1 MESAI
6 DQAKVKLDTGQVAR
20 WSFLTVPYLVER
32 GGLDPEK
39 TAIVFEDRRRSY
51 GELRERARRIG
62 NGLIARG
69 IEPMDR
75 VAVLARNC
83 VEFIEIEVGIAS
95 ARAIMVPLNWRLQK
109 DELRNLLR
117 RSEARAIFVEDEYAP
132 IIAELREAGDLPE
145 MALAIV
151 LGDGAGEL
159 EYEEFCSSSS
169 AERPERQGRLEDPHE
184 IIYTSGTTGEPK
196 GVTLTHRNM
205 TFVGESIIESL
216 GMYSEDRVLCVLPL
230 SFGYGL
236 FQLLMCVRLGAT
248 IVLEAG
254 FAFAGKLVEVL
265 ERERITILPGVP
277 SIFAVLT
284 SLQGLADRDLP
295 HLRLLTNAGA
305 GLPEPARAELRAT
318 FPGAGLHSMYGLTE
332 CLRVCTLPP
341 EEQDRKPGS
350 VGKPIPGT
358 EAWVADDE
366 GQPLPPGEIGELLV
380 RGGHVMQGYWRD
392 LEATGLKLR
401 PGHWPWERIL
411 ATGDLFRADEEGYLY
426 VEGRRDDQIKSRGEK
441 VMPRE
446 VEDALLSHDAVHEAA
461 VVGVPDR
468 LLGQAIHAHVVLAA
482 GAEAKPPELRRHCA
496 ERLEVHKVPRQV
508 VIRDALPRTING
520 KLDRKALAAEAG

>member
-1 MESAI
+1 MRSLVEP
-6 DQAKVKLDTGQVAR
+6 VTEVAR
-20 WSFLTVPYLVER
+20 ETGAGPAATVAAVEKEE
-32 GGLDPEK
+32 GKAG
-39 TAIVFEDRRRSY
+39 
-51 GELRERARRIG
+51 
-62 NGLIARG
+62 
-69 IEPMDR
+69 DR
-75 VAVLARNC
+75 VLDVDLA
-83 VEFIEIEVGIAS
+83 S
-95 ARAIMVPLNWRLQK
+95 
-109 DELRNLLR
+109 
-117 RSEARAIFVEDEYAP
+117 
-132 IIAELREAGDLPE
+132 
-145 MALAIV
+145 
-151 LGDGAGEL
+151 
-159 EYEEFCSSSS
+159 
-169 AERPERQGRLEDPHE
+169 

-216 GMYSEDRVLCVLPL
+216 EMNSEDRVLCLLPL

-248 IVLEAG
+248 LVLEQG
-254 FAFAGKLVEVL
+254 FAFAGRVVELL

-277 SIFAVLT
+277 SVFAVLT
-284 SLQGLADRDLP
+284 SLEGLADRDLP
-295 HLRLLTNAGA
+295 HLRFLTNAGA
-305 GLPEPARAELRAT
+305 GLPEAARAEVRRT

-341 EEQDRKPGS
+341 DEQDRKPGS
-350 VGKPIPGT
+350 VGRPIPGT

-366 GQPLPPGEIGELLV
+366 GLPLPPGEIGELLV

-411 ATGDLFRADEEGYLY
+411 ATGDLFRADEDGYLY

-446 VEDALLSHDAVHEAA
+446 VEDVLLSHDAVREAA

-468 LLGQAIHAHVVLAA
+468 ILGQAIHAHVVLAE
-482 GAEAKPPELRRHCA
+482 GTDVKTPELRRHCA
-496 ERLEVHKVPRQV
+496 ERLEVHKVPKQV
-508 VIRDALPRTING
+508 VVSEALPRTING
-520 KLDRKALAAEAG
+520 KLDRNALRAQAE

>member
-1 MESAI
+1 MTWRAI
-6 DQAKVKLDTGQVAR
+6 GEDLRATAALRPDHLAVIRDDR
-20 WSFLTVPYLVER
+20 SLTFTEL
-32 GGLDPEK
+32 L
-39 TAIVFEDRRRSY
+39 RRA
-51 GELRERARRIG
+51 EAA
-62 NGLIARG
+62 ARG
-69 IEPMDR
+69 LRGLGVQRGDR
-75 VAVLARNC
+75 VALVLPN
-83 VEFIEIEVGIAS
+83 
-95 ARAIMVPLNWRLQK
+95 
-109 DELRNLLR
+109 
-117 RSEARAIFVEDEYAP
+117 
-132 IIAELREAGDLPE
+132 DLD
-145 MALAIV
+145 MAVAVYGTALAGGCFCPINPSVKHDRLAYMLADTQAAAV
-151 LGDGAGEL
+151 LCDEEILAAVTGVAEETGAGPATTVTAL
-159 EYEEFCSSSS
+159 ESDGGDS
-169 AERPERQGRLEDPHE
+169 ATETDGGDPAIE
-184 IIYTSGTTGEPK
+184 MDDGGGVGALLDVDLASIIYTSGTTGEPK

-216 GMYSEDRVLCVLPL
+216 GMNAEDRVLCVLPL

-248 IVLEAG
+248 LVVEPG
-254 FAFAGKLVEVL
+254 FAFAGRVVEIL

-277 SIFAVLT
+277 SVFAVLT

-305 GLPEPARAELRAT
+305 GLPETARAALRST

-358 EAWVADDE
+358 QAWVADTD

-446 VEDALLSHDAVHEAA
+446 VEDVLLSHDAVHEAA

-468 LLGQAIHAHVVLAA
+468 LLGQAIHAHVVLATA
-482 GAEAKPPELRRHCA
+482 AEVKPPELRRHCA
-496 ERLEVHKVPRQV
+496 ERLEVHKVPKQV
-508 VIRDALPRTING
+508 VVRSALPRTING
-520 KLDRKALAAEAG
+520 KLDRKALVAEAE

>member
-1 MESAI
+1 MTWRVIGE
-6 DQAKVKLDTGQVAR
+6 
-20 WSFLTVPYLVER
+20 
-32 GGLDPEK
+32 
-39 TAIVFEDRRRSY
+39 
-51 GELRERARRIG
+51 ELRASAASRPGHVAVIRDERSLTYAELHRRAEAA
-62 NGLIARG
+62 ARG
-69 IEPMDR
+69 LREVGVQRGDR
-75 VAVLARNC
+75 VALVCPNDLDMAVAVYGVALAGGCFCPINPSVKHDRLAYMLADTQAAAVVC
-83 VEFIEIEVGIAS
+83 DPELLEKVAGVAEETGAGPAGTVAS
-95 ARAIMVPLNWRLQK
+95 FERGA
-109 DELRNLLR
+109 
-117 RSEARAIFVEDEYAP
+117 SGG
-132 IIAELREAGDLPE
+132 REAGGGEPQ
-145 MALAIV
+145 A
-151 LGDGAGEL
+151 GDGAE
-159 EYEEFCSSSS
+159 
-169 AERPERQGRLEDPHE
+169 PEPGGHILDVDLAS

-216 GMYSEDRVLCVLPL
+216 QMNSEDRVLCVLPL

-248 IVLEAG
+248 LVMEPG
-254 FAFAGKLVEVL
+254 FAFAGKVVEIL

-277 SIFAVLT
+277 SVFAVLT
-284 SLQGLADRDLP
+284 SLQGLAERDLP

-305 GLPEPARAELRAT
+305 GLPEAMRAELRGT

-332 CLRVCTLPP
+332 CLRVSTLPP

-358 EAWVADDE
+358 DAWVADEE
-366 GQPLPPGEIGELLV
+366 GQPLPPGEVGELLV

-446 VEDALLSHDAVHEAA
+446 VEDALLSHEAVHEAA

-468 LLGQAIHAHVVLAA
+468 LLGQAICAHVVLAA
-482 GAEAKPPELRRHCA
+482 GADAKPPELRRHCA
-496 ERLEVHKVPRQV
+496 ERLEVHKVPKQV

>member
-1 MESAI
+1 MTWRVIGEDLRASAASRPDGVAVIRDDRSLTFAELES
-6 DQAKVKLDTGQVAR
+6 
-20 WSFLTVPYLVER
+20 
-32 GGLDPEK
+32 
-39 TAIVFEDRRRSY
+39 
-51 GELRERARRIG
+51 RAEAA
-62 NGLIARG
+62 ARG
-69 IEPMDR
+69 LRDLGVNRGDR
-75 VAVLARNC
+75 VALVLPNDLDMA
-83 VEFIEIEVGIAS
+83 VAV
-95 ARAIMVPLNWRLQK
+95 
-109 DELRNLLR
+109 
-117 RSEARAIFVEDEYAP
+117 YAV
-132 IIAELREAGDLPE
+132 
-145 MALAIV
+145 ALAGGCFCPINPSVKHDRLAYMLADTQAAAV
-151 LGDGAGEL
+151 LCDEELLEAVAGVAEETGAGPV
-159 EYEEFCSSSS
+159 SSV
-169 AERPERQGRLEDPHE
+169 AAVEKTEGRAGEHVLDVDLAS

-216 GMYSEDRVLCVLPL
+216 GMNSEDRVLCVLPL

-248 IVLEAG
+248 LVVEPG
-254 FAFAGKLVEVL
+254 FAFAGRVVEIL

-277 SIFAVLT
+277 SVFAVLT

-295 HLRLLTNAGA
+295 HLRLMTNAGA
-305 GLPEPARAELRAT
+305 GLPEATRAELRRT

-358 EAWVADDE
+358 DAWVADDE
-366 GQPLPPGEIGELLV
+366 GQPLPPGVIGELLV

-446 VEDALLSHDAVHEAA
+446 VEDVLLSHDAVHEAA

-468 LLGQAIHAHVVLAA
+468 ILGQAIHAHVVLVD
-482 GAEAKPPELRRHCA
+482 GVEIKTPELRRHCA
-496 ERLEVHKVPRQV
+496 ERLEVHKVPKQV
-508 VIRDALPRTING
+508 VVRDALPRTING